1 MDPLKTAWG
10 QIENRLKRGDAAI
23 ELLRTLLAGYD
34 PDGVWPDSMAVRLT
48 DFSDRRHRVT
58 LGEIRKIV
66 SKNPFSLGE

>member
-23 ELLRTLLAGYD
+23 ELLRKLLYASGIRYQD
-34 PDGVWPDSMAVRLT
+34 DRHVALFIVADDSAP
-48 DFSDRRHRVT
+48 T